1 MLLISS
7 YLPQNENGSV
17 LVTSQTRSL
26 ASQLVEE
33 NDIIPIGLMDKAGA
47 QALLHK
53 KLGEE
58 VDKEGIAD
66 LAGALEF
73 MPLALV
79 QVAAHIRHRAP
90 RTSLLDY
97 GGDRLRRDDEV
108 KNSILI
114 MWQISFD
121 HTFYARRSAAD
132 LLSLRSFLDRQGR
145 FPKHYESEA
154 SIEDGFEEVVLAL
167 RNYPVIAFIT
177 DADTFEMYGLVQPAT
192 RKWLEGQDQL
202 VTWKQ

>member
-90 RTSLLDY
+90 RCSVQQYLEQFQDEPV
-97 GGDRLRRDDEV
+97 RLRRRPSSE
-108 KNSILI
+108 
-114 MWQISFD
+114 
-121 HTFYARRSAAD
+121 RR
-132 LLSLRSFLDRQGR
+132 
-145 FPKHYESEA
+145 
-154 SIEDGFEEVVLAL
+154 
-167 RNYPVIAFIT
+167 
-177 DADTFEMYGLVQPAT
+177 
-192 RKWLEGQDQL
+192 
-202 VTWKQ
+202 